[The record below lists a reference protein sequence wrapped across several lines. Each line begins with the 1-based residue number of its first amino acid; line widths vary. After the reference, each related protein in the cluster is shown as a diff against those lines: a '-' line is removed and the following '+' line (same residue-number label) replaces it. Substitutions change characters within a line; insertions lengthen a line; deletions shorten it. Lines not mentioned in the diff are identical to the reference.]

1 MVWAFITS
9 GVLLGQSSRRWNFLW
24 LYSTASVLLYGGV
37 VAGLFTVEIVEAKV
51 RDIFQYFST
60 TMNIIP
66 SIMIKNG
73 SRRLKR

>member
-24 LYSTASVLLYGGV
+24 LYSTASVLLYDGV

-51 RDIFQYFST
+51 RDIFQYFYT

>member
-1 MVWAFITS
+1 MLFIIFHLILHVVWAFITS

-51 RDIFQYFST
+51 RDTFLFI
-60 TMNIIP
+60 
-66 SIMIKNG
+66 
-73 SRRLKR
+73 

>member
-51 RDIFQYFST
+51 RDTFLFTDYYAIYRSFKVRTFLET
-60 TMNIIP
+60 H
-66 SIMIKNG
+66 
-73 SRRLKR
+73 

>member
-51 RDIFQYFST
+51 RGTFLY
-60 TMNIIP
+60 
-66 SIMIKNG
+66 
-73 SRRLKR
+73 